1 MEFLSIIMYYHLCW
15 LPSKNDKKSVYRY
28 TYVLISENIHIT
40 FFKIPKKKEF
50 EFIRVSNSIYLRQTT
65 DENSILFDYT

>member
-1 MEFLSIIMYYHLCW
+1 MTKNPCTDIIPMYLFLKIY
-15 LPSKNDKKSVYRY
+15 
-28 TYVLISENIHIT
+28 IHMT
-40 FFKIPKKKEF
+40 FFKITKKKEF